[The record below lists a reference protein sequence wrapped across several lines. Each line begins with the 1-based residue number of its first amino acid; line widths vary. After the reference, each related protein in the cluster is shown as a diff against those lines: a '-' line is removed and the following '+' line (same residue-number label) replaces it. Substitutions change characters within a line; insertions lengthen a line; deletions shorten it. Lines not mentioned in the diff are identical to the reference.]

1 MSIFCVLTHFRKPES
16 ARRPKFSQLVEMLSR
31 ADFELFTWEEDDTKT
46 SDPRVKVIGAPLD
59 VARNLYQEL
68 QRSYVKQ

>member
-1 MSIFCVLTHFRKPES
+1 MHVCLINSFRKPES

-31 ADFELFTWEEDDTKT
+31 ADFELFAWEEDDTKT
-46 SDPRVKVIGAPLD
+46 SDPQVKVIGAPLD

-68 QRSYVKQ
+68 QRSYSRQ